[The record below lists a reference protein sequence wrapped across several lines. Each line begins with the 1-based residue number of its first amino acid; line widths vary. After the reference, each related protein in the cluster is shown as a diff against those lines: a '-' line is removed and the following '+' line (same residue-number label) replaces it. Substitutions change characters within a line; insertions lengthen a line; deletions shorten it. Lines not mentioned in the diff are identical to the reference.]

1 MEKNGIKQNA
11 SAAVSTLPLQHL
23 VNAVLCAIWMLGK
36 TSKSE
41 LIGANI
47 CPEDKWVDI
56 REELLSQELIQQ
68 FGIKRGT
75 KYAINPHTVDTSS
88 WVDLLRNGEDPIEV
102 EHILALKALA
112 IEKGGSI
119 NAWDAYKLIGQGA
132 WWHGLREAVVE
143 SGVMDVTGKRR
154 GTRYVVAGGVA

>member
-1 MEKNGIKQNA
+1 MEKNGIKQNV

-47 CPEDKWVDI
+47 CPEDRWADI
-56 REELLSQELIQQ
+56 REELLSQNLIQQ
-68 FGIKRGT
+68 FGIKRGAT
-75 KYAINPHTVDTSS
+75 YAINPHNVDTSS
-88 WVDLLRNGEDPIEV
+88 WVDLLRNGVDPIEV

-143 SGVMDVTGKRR
+143 SELLDVTGKRR